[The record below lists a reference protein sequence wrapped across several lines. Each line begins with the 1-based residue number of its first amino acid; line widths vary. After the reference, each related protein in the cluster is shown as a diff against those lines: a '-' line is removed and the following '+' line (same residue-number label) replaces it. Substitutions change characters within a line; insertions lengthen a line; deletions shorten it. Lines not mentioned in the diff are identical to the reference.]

1 MIIIQ
6 LFSDRNSSHYNNSE
20 HMLNGF
26 NLKTLHNLML
36 LMSSSFL
43 IMLNQVTL
51 IVYQNGQLSITNGLN
66 NFMMFFFKIDDIKT
80 KGRDLIQPGADMV
93 KEQMGP
99 FRIWVSEL
107 VNFLFQ
113 KLFCVLYIISIRTKP
128 VMIWPSFSL
137 QVSAQ
142 NNGSINQTR
151 LIKYKKIPRG

>member
-1 MIIIQ
+1 
-6 LFSDRNSSHYNNSE
+6 
-20 HMLNGF
+20 
-26 NLKTLHNLML
+26 
-36 LMSSSFL
+36 
-43 IMLNQVTL
+43 
-51 IVYQNGQLSITNGLN
+51 
-66 NFMMFFFKIDDIKT
+66 MMFFFKIDDIKT

-137 QVSAQ
+137 
-142 NNGSINQTR
+142 
-151 LIKYKKIPRG
+151 